1 MERSATP
8 KPYRILLV
16 KPRQNIVPYA
26 VLPPLGIMY
35 LASYLRQ
42 QREDVE
48 VRIIDMTPENMGY
61 AQLAGKM
68 RAFAPDLVGV
78 SALTVESRGLRRTAA
93 IAKQLRPDTVVVAG
107 GPHASAYPV
116 EVMSDPNFDYT
127 VIGEGEVT
135 FRDLVDAVR
144 QGGSVREL
152 DGLVYRDNG
161 RVEVNPRQHFVEDLD
176 ALPFPAWDLVPIRKY
191 KNFVRMSNT
200 GRGDFMALF
209 TSRACP
215 FKCIYCHGLFGKKF
229 RKRSPEN
236 VLEEIR
242 QLYKDYGIREFEI
255 IDDIFNLDLDRAKRI
270 CDLIIESRMH
280 IRFTFPNGIRGDH
293 MDEEFITKLA
303 RAGAIFMAFAVETA
317 TPRLQKMLKK
327 NVKLDKIKRNITLAR
342 RAGIMCQGFFML
354 GFPTETREEL
364 QATVDFAV
372 DSDLHAAH
380 LFVVNAYEGT
390 ALAEIAKSRGKRVHS
405 DFTDTYMSH
414 GFNNLTDL
422 SDKELAAIRRRGIRR
437 FWLKP
442 SRVWAILRDYPDK
455 HRFPTLLLILCKRLL
470 LRG

>member
-1 MERSATP
+1 MSKT
-8 KPYRILLV
+8 YRILLI

-26 VLPPLGIMY
+26 VEPPLGIMY
-35 LASYLRQ
+35 LANYLRQ
-42 QREDVE
+42 QQPGIEL
-48 VRIIDMTPENMGY
+48 RIIDMTPKNMSY
-61 AQLAGKM
+61 ARLTDQI
-68 RAFAPDLVGV
+68 RAFKPDMVGV
-78 SALTVESRGLRRTAA
+78 TALTVESRGFHRTAA
-93 IAKQLRPDTVVVAG
+93 IAKRLGPDTVVVGG
-107 GPHASAYPV
+107 GPHPSAYP
-116 EVMSDPNFDYT
+116 EKVMGDANFDYLI
-127 VIGEGEVT
+127 IGEGELAFDELVT
-135 FRDLVDAVR
+135 AIRNGEPVQDIDR
-144 QGGSVREL
+144 
-152 DGLVYRDNG
+152 LVYRTNG
-161 RVEVNPRQHFVEDLD
+161 RTQANPQTRFIEDLD
-176 ALPFPAWDLVPIRKY
+176 AMPFPAWDLIPIRKY

-242 QLYKDYGIREFEI
+242 KLYDDYGIREFEI
-255 IDDIFNLDLDRAKRI
+255 IDDIFNCDLERAKRI
-270 CDLIIESRMH
+270 CDLIIESGMK

-293 MDEEFITKLA
+293 MDEEFITKL
-303 RAGAIFMAFAVETA
+303 RQAGCIFMAFAVETA

-327 NVKLDKIKRNITLAR
+327 NVKLDKIKKNISLAR
-342 RAGIMCQGFFML
+342 KAGILCQGFFML

-364 QATVDFAV
+364 QRTVDFAV

-390 ALAEIAKSRGKRVHS
+390 ALATLARNLGKRVHS
-405 DFTDTYMSH
+405 DFEDTYMSH

-422 SDKELAAIRRRGIRR
+422 SDKELAAIRSRGIRR

-442 SRVWAILRDYPDK
+442 SRIWAILRDYPDRD
-455 HRFPTLLLILCKRLL
+455 RFPVLLSILVKRLMQ
-470 LRG
+470 RG

>member
-1 MERSATP
+1 L
-8 KPYRILLV
+8 I
-16 KPRQNIVPYA
+16 
-26 VLPPLGIMY
+26 
-35 LASYLRQ
+35 
-42 QREDVE
+42 
-48 VRIIDMTPENMGY
+48 
-61 AQLAGKM
+61 
-68 RAFAPDLVGV
+68 
-78 SALTVESRGLRRTAA
+78 
-93 IAKQLRPDTVVVAG
+93 
-107 GPHASAYPV
+107 
-116 EVMSDPNFDYT
+116 
-127 VIGEGEVT
+127 
-135 FRDLVDAVR
+135 
-144 QGGSVREL
+144 
-152 DGLVYRDNG
+152 
-161 RVEVNPRQHFVEDLD
+161 
-176 ALPFPAWDLVPIRKY
+176 PIRKY

-215 FKCIYCHGLFGKKF
+215 FKCIYCHSLFGKKF

-242 QLYKDYGIREFEI
+242 QLYHEYGIREFEV
-255 IDDIFNLDLDRAKRI
+255 IDDIFNCDLKRAKRI
-270 CDLIIESRMH
+270 CDLIIASGMR
-280 IRFTFPNGIRGDH
+280 IRLTFPNGIRGDH
-293 MDEEFITKLA
+293 MDEEFILKLR
-303 RAGAIFMAFAVETA
+303 RAGTIFMAFAVETA

-327 NVKLDKIKRNITLAR
+327 NVRLDKIKRNITLAR
-342 RAGIMCQGFFML
+342 RAGILCQGFFML

-390 ALAEIAKSRGKRVHS
+390 KLAEIARDLGKRVHS
-405 DFTDTYMSH
+405 DFEDTYMSS

-422 SDKELAAIRRRGIRR
+422 SDKDLDAIRRRGIRR

-455 HRFPTLLLILCKRLL
+455 DRFPILLAVLTKRLL

>member
-1 MERSATP
+1 MST
-8 KPYRILLV
+8 PYRILLV

-26 VLPPLGIMY
+26 IEPPLGVMY

-42 QREDVE
+42 QQGDIELG
-48 VRIIDMTPENMGY
+48 IIDMTPENMNY
-61 AQLAGKM
+61 AQLADRM
-68 RAFAPDLVGV
+68 RSFNPDLVGIT
-78 SALTVESRGLRRTAA
+78 ALTVESRGLHRTAA
-93 IAKQLRPDTVVVAG
+93 LAKQLRSDTIVVAG
-107 GPHASAYPV
+107 GPHASAYPQK
-116 EVMSDPNFDYT
+116 VMMDPHFDY
-127 VIGEGEVT
+127 VVVGEGELTFNDFVT
-135 FRDLVDAVR
+135 AIRE
-144 QGGSVREL
+144 GGSVREI

-161 RVEVNPRQHFVEDLD
+161 QTKTNPRQRFVEDLD
-176 ALPFPAWDLVPIRKY
+176 SLPFPAWDLIPIRKY

-215 FKCIYCHGLFGKKF
+215 FKCIYCHSLFGKKF

-242 QLYKDYGIREFEI
+242 QLYHEYGIREFEV
-255 IDDIFNLDLDRAKRI
+255 IDDIFNCDLKRAKRI
-270 CDLIIESRMH
+270 CDLIIASGMR
-280 IRFTFPNGIRGDH
+280 IRLTFPNGIRGDH
-293 MDEEFITKLA
+293 MDEEFILKLR
-303 RAGAIFMAFAVETA
+303 RAGTIFMAFAVETA

-327 NVKLDKIKRNITLAR
+327 NVRLDKIKRNITLAR
-342 RAGIMCQGFFML
+342 RAGILCQGFFML

-390 ALAEIAKSRGKRVHS
+390 KLAEIARDLGKRVHS
-405 DFTDTYMSH
+405 DFEDTYMSS

-422 SDKELAAIRRRGIRR
+422 SDKDLDAIRRRGIRR

-455 HRFPTLLLILCKRLL
+455 DRFPILLAVLTKRLL